1 MTPDSS
7 LSWESTASMLES
19 FIQWLLDRFR
29 DIGYPGILL
38 LMAVESSIIPLPS
51 ELVMPPAG
59 YLAAKGEMS
68 LPLVILCGILG
79 SVLGALANYGLAM
92 WLGRAFVH
100 RLGRYV
106 LVSERSLERSERFF
120 ADHGEISTFIARM
133 LPVIRHLISLPAGLA
148 RMPLPRFVGF
158 TALGAG
164 VWVTV
169 LTLIGWTIG
178 RKENVLLGT
187 LNAQVRREAAHAMTF
202 IVPALVVLAV
212 GYVMW
217 RRHRRS
223 AGG

>member
-1 MTPDSS
+1 
-7 LSWESTASMLES
+7 MLES

-29 DIGYPGILL
+29 DIGYPGIIV

-68 LPLVILCGILG
+68 LPLVIVCGVFG
-79 SVLGALANYGLAM
+79 SVLGALANYGVAA

-100 RLGRYV
+100 RMGRYV

-120 ADHGEISTFIARM
+120 AAHGEISTFVARM

-148 RMPLPRFVGF
+148 RMPLPRFVSF
-158 TALGAG
+158 TALGSG
-164 VWVTV
+164 IWCTV

-178 RKENVLLGT
+178 RKEDVLMGALNVE
-187 LNAQVRREAAHAMTF
+187 VRREAEHAMTI
-202 IVPALVVLAV
+202 IVPTLVVLTIA
-212 GYVMW
+212 YVVW
-217 RRHRRS
+217 SRRRRK
-223 AGG
+223 A

>member
-1 MTPDSS
+1 
-7 LSWESTASMLES
+7 MLET

-29 DIGYPGILL
+29 DIGYPGIVV

-68 LPLVILCGILG
+68 LPLVIVCGMLG
-79 SVLGALANYGLAM
+79 SVLGALANYGLAA

-100 RLGRYV
+100 RMGRYV

-120 ADHGEISTFIARM
+120 AEHGEISTFIARM

-148 RMPLPRFVGF
+148 RMTIPRFVSF
-158 TALGAG
+158 TALGSG
-164 VWVTV
+164 IWCTV

-178 RKENVLLGT
+178 RKENVLLGA
-187 LNAQVRREAAHAMTF
+187 LNVEVRREAAHAMTV
-202 IVPALVVLAV
+202 IVPALVLLTIA
-212 GYVMW
+212 YVVW
-217 RRHRRS
+217 SRRRRK
-223 AGG
+223 A

>member
-1 MTPDSS
+1 
-7 LSWESTASMLES
+7 MLES

-29 DIGYPGILL
+29 DIGYPGIVV

-68 LPLVILCGILG
+68 LPLVIVCGIFG
-79 SVLGALANYGLAM
+79 SVLGALANYGVAA

-100 RLGRYV
+100 RMGRYV

-120 ADHGEISTFIARM
+120 AAHGEISTFVARM

-148 RMPLPRFVGF
+148 RMPLPRFVSF
-158 TALGAG
+158 TALGSG
-164 VWVTV
+164 IWCTV

-178 RKENVLLGT
+178 RKENVLLGA
-187 LNAQVRREAAHAMTF
+187 LNVEVRREAEHVMTI
-202 IVPALVVLAV
+202 IVPALVVLTIA
-212 GYVMW
+212 YVVW
-217 RRHRRS
+217 SRRRRKS
-223 AGG
+223 

>member
-1 MTPDSS
+1 
-7 LSWESTASMLES
+7 MLES

-29 DIGYPGILL
+29 DIGYPGIVL
-38 LMAVESSIIPLPS
+38 LMAVESSVIPLPS

-68 LPLVILCGILG
+68 LPVAILCGVLG
-79 SVLGALANYGLAM
+79 SVLGALANYGVAA

-106 LVSERSLERSERFF
+106 LVSERSLVRSERFF

-148 RMPLPRFVGF
+148 RMPLPRFVTF
-158 TALGAG
+158 TGLGSG
-164 VWVTV
+164 IWVTV

-178 RKENVLLGT
+178 RKEDVVLGALNVE
-187 LNAQVRREAAHAMTF
+187 VRRQAAHAMSI
-202 IVPALVVLAV
+202 IVPVLVVLTVA
-212 GYVMW
+212 YVIW
-217 RRHRRS
+217 RRRRKP
-223 AGG
+223 GNREGR